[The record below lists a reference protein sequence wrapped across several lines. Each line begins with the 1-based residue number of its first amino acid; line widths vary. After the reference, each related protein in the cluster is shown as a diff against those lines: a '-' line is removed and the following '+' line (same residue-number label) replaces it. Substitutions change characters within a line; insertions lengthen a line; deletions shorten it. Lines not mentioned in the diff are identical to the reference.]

1 MEITSQTVGTIHHIE
16 MTGRLDLIGAEV
28 VENYFRE
35 FLGKVSVPGDLLLVV
50 DFHKV
55 DYISS
60 GGLRALVTLFKKVN
74 ESGGKMA
81 LASMNIAVEEVFQF
95 AGLDT
100 VFQIFPTVEE
110 ATRALVN

>member
-1 MEITSQTVGTIHHIE
+1 MEITSRTLGDIHYIE
-16 MTGRLDLIGAEV
+16 MKGRLDLIGAEA
-28 VENYFRE
+28 VEKFFRE
-35 FLGKVSVPGDLLLVV
+35 FFCKPIAPKDLLLLV
-50 DFHKV
+50 DFKGV

-81 LASMNIAVEEVFQF
+81 LASMNVAVEEVFQF

-100 VFQIFPTVEE
+100 VFQIFQTPEE
-110 ATRALVN
+110 GVQALTK